1 MRKRIAELIVPL
13 AAAAVFALLNLIP
26 SFQTAEQRVYDIFLQ
41 IKSPIAEREEILL
54 LDVDDTAI
62 ENVGL
67 WPWSRDY
74 MARGLVLLR
83 ELSSGHVTFD
93 IEYVDD
99 SPQAVDG
106 RYLRQELP
114 LIIDSEFGFVEDQI
128 RALFGALAGGQIPLA
143 DAQDFVDQLAGLTV
157 EIREDLKAAA
167 AGVVQDNDT
176 FLGQAAR
183 FHGETFFTINIL
195 NDESPSDF
203 DHTAA
208 IQHVELTALDT
219 TEDASLRTGVDV
231 RPAIDRIILGARGAG
246 FPNVVVDPDGVRRR
260 IDLLATVGD
269 DYYGQLVMRPL
280 IDWLG
285 DPEVTAERS
294 RVILTDATVPGI
306 DEPQTIEIPLAS
318 DGRMLINWP
327 KAEYEDSFRHVTY
340 WRLVKHWIDEDAMVE
355 RLNAMYQQN
364 FLFAIDESA
373 TFEAL
378 AELYGDFFPQDIA
391 ELLAIGPFPG
401 ELTLLVY
408 SRQEQLY
415 NDMIAGG
422 DRSQIDEWRALR
434 TIFYD
439 AIGSLAASDAGDQL
453 FAAIQSQA
461 AATDDPFLLDD
472 LQFASDEASRLFEEL
487 DLIYND
493 FVANRAV
500 LLEEIPGSFI
510 VIGHVGTSTTDIGVT
525 PFDEEYMNVGTHA
538 SLVNTIL
545 QQEFLDDL
553 PWWVSLIV
561 MLVIAALVT
570 VLISDL
576 PPTPSL
582 LIGFGAIVLIAGGG
596 VVLFLA
602 GGIFLNMLT
611 PIVGVFLT
619 FVVLTAI
626 KFVREN
632 RQKNEIRNAFGTY
645 MSPAVVEQVTEDPT
659 KLALG
664 GVNKNLTAMFTDIR
678 GFSTI
683 SESLTPDKLTELL
696 NRYLG
701 AMCDIVLEEG
711 GTIDK
716 FEGDAI
722 IAFWGAPL
730 DMTDAAERACRAA
743 IAMKKKEAEL
753 NKAFLDEG
761 LAPSPL
767 MTRIGINSGE
777 MTVGNMGT
785 ATRMDYTAMG
795 HNMNLAARLEGV
807 NKQYGTW
814 VLASEQTYNEFTD
827 LDSGQHPFSLR
838 RLDRVRVV
846 GISEPVRLYELID
859 LYEEVDQDQRLI
871 DKLKNFNAG
880 LNAFEEKD
888 WATAA
893 EQFAAVLKTY
903 PEDGPAKLYADRCKA
918 FLKKPPAG
926 DWDGVF
932 NLTKK

>member
-41 IKSPIAEREEILL
+41 IKPPIAEREEILL

-83 ELSSGHVTFD
+83 ELNSGHVTFD
-93 IEYVDD
+93 IEYVDE

-128 RALFGALAGGQIPLA
+128 RALFGALAAGQIPLS
-143 DAQDFVDQLAGLTV
+143 DAQDFVDQLAGLTI
-157 EIREDLKAAA
+157 EIREDLKSAA

-183 FHGETFFTINIL
+183 FHGQAFFTINIL
-195 NDESPSDF
+195 NEDSAVSSD
-203 DHTAA
+203 HSAA
-208 IQHVELTALDT
+208 IQHVELGPIDR
-219 TEDASLRTGVDV
+219 TEDASLRRGVDL
-231 RPAIDRIILGARGAG
+231 RPAIDRILLGGRGAG
-246 FPNVVVDPDGVRRR
+246 FPNVVVDSDGVRRR
-260 IDLLATVGD
+260 IDLLATVNG

-280 IDWLG
+280 LDWLG
-285 DPEVTAERS
+285 DPMVQAERS
-294 RVILTDATVPGI
+294 RVVLTDALLPGS
-306 DEPQTIEIPLAS
+306 DEPQTVEIPLAS

-327 KAEYEDSFRHVTY
+327 KAEYEESFRHTTY
-340 WRLVKHWIDEDAMVE
+340 WRLVKHWIDEEAMVE
-355 RLNAMYQQN
+355 RLRVMQQQN
-364 FLFAIDESA
+364 LLFYYPD
-373 TFEAL
+373 
-378 AELYGDFFPQDIA
+378 GD
-391 ELLAIGPFPG
+391 LML
-401 ELTLLVY
+401 
-408 SRQEQLY
+408 QLY
-415 NDMIAGG
+415 DYTQQLYADVIAGG
-422 DRSQIDEWRALR
+422 DRAQIDEWRELR
-434 TIFYD
+434 AQFFD
-439 AIGSLAASDAGDQL
+439 MIGMLLDSGARDQL
-453 FAAIQSQA
+453 LADVQTALDSGQI
-461 AATDDPFLLDD
+461 DDQLRADYLFV
-472 LQFASDEASRLFEEL
+472 QEEANRLFAEL
-487 DLIYND
+487 DGIYRD
-493 FVANRAV
+493 FTDNRGV

-545 QQEFLDDL
+545 QQDFLDDL
-553 PWWVSLIV
+553 PWPVSLAV
-561 MLVIAALVT
+561 MLVLAVLVT

-582 LIGFGAIVLIAGGG
+582 LIGFGAILLVIGGG
-596 VVLFLA
+596 IVLFLTA
-602 GGIFLNMLT
+602 GVFLNMLT
-611 PIVGVFLT
+611 PVVGVFLT
-619 FVVLTAI
+619 FVVLTAV

-645 MSPAVVEQVTEDPT
+645 MSPAVVEQVTEDPN
-659 KLALG
+659 KLSLG

-683 SESLTPDKLTELL
+683 SESLSPEALTELL

-701 AMCDIVLEEG
+701 AMCDIILDEG

-722 IAFWGAPL
+722 IAFWGAPIDL
-730 DMTDAAERACRAA
+730 DDAAERACRAA
-743 IAMKKKEAEL
+743 IAMKKEEIRL
-753 NKAFLDEG
+753 NEAFLEEG

-814 VLASEQTYNEFTD
+814 VLASEQTYREFTD
-827 LDSGQHPFSLR
+827 LDSGRHPFSLR

-859 LYEEVDQDQRLI
+859 LYEEVDQDQNLI

-880 LNAFEEKD
+880 LNAFEEKE
-888 WATAA
+888 WASASGY
-893 EQFAAVLKTY
+893 FDAVLKNY

-918 FLKKPPAG
+918 FAKKPPAK